1 MASSILGQSMEI
13 HTGGCDLKFPH
24 HENELAQ
31 AEVGNMLDI
40 FKLSCYADKNFM
52 LPVTRIGTIFY
63 V

>member
-1 MASSILGQSMEI
+1 MEI